1 MLYRR
6 RLRTRIIL
14 SFLLLG
20 TGLTTLFVIS
30 TLLLRSRIENQL
42 VETWLQKEVR
52 NFVDFKRQHPEPEA
66 QYELSAQ
73 RIELFVYR
81 PDSPKMPPEWRT
93 LATGVHDLTDPS
105 IGGREGRIK
114 VAVEREPDIVGFLRY
129 SYGNESL
136 NLQQLLVL
144 MAFAMALCSLLAWL
158 IGVWSSRRVMQPVT
172 ELVRRVR
179 ALSIDGPPEMLAP
192 HFLDDEVGQLAAAL
206 DEYAERL
213 THLVRRDR
221 EFNADVSHELR
232 TPLAVIHGATELMLA
247 SAEPSDKMRQ
257 RLQRIDRAAQQSTH
271 LITALLMLSRNERGT
286 GSTNLLQLVNQLLE
300 SNRAQLAGKP
310 VKLRAEGD
318 AEASVDVP
326 EAILSVAIG
335 NLIGNACKYTAA
347 GDVLVKVARD
357 CVQVIDSGPGISA
370 EDAAHLF
377 ERGFR
382 GESSSGTKGAGIGL
396 SIVGRLCELYG
407 WKVAIA
413 PRQDARGA
421 IASLSFDPSRS
432 SPSAR

>member
-6 RLRTRIIL
+6 RLRSRIIL
-14 SFLLLG
+14 SYLLLG
-20 TGLTTLFVIS
+20 FGLAVLIASATVYLRASVERKVIG
-30 TLLLRSRIENQL
+30 QAL
-42 VETWLQKEVR
+42 VK
-52 NFVDFKRQHPEPEA
+52 NVDDYANGFYTNPDKAGVPFEKLVGH
-66 QYELSAQ
+66 
-73 RIELFVYR
+73 VYGIG
-81 PDSPKMPPEWRT
+81 KIALVPPEWRN
-93 LATGVHDLTDPS
+93 LPSGIHELQETDAAGSTHTYKLVVRKDP
-105 IGGREGRIK
+105 K
-114 VAVEREPDIVGFLRY
+114 YWFFLRY
-129 SYGNESL
+129 EYSQEHES
-136 NLQQLLVL
+136 QQRFAWALVGVVLVFTVLSLLVG
-144 MAFAMALCSLLAWL
+144 MWA
-158 IGVWSSRRVMQPVT
+158 SSRVMSPVAHLAQRLRSFAAT
-172 ELVRRVR
+172 QTHEK
-179 ALSIDGPPEMLAP
+179 LAP
-192 HFLDDEVGQLAAAL
+192 HFADDEVGQLAAAL
-206 DEYAERL
+206 DDYADRL
-213 THLVRRDR
+213 TEVVRRDR

-247 SAEPSDKMRQ
+247 SAEPSDKMRM

-286 GSTNLLQLVNQLLE
+286 GNTNLLQLVNQLLE

-310 VKLRAEGD
+310 VQLRAEGD
-318 AEASVDVP
+318 AEASVGVP

-335 NLIGNACKYTAA
+335 NLIGNACKYTAV
-347 GDVLVKVARD
+347 GDVLVRVAHD

-421 IASLSFDPSRS
+421 IASLSFDPSR
-432 SPSAR
+432 PMA

>member
-6 RLRTRIIL
+6 RLRSRIIV
-14 SFLLLG
+14 SYLLLG
-20 TGLTTLFVIS
+20 FGLAVLIASATVM
-30 TLLLRSRIENQL
+30 LRAR
-42 VETWLQKEVR
+42 
-52 NFVDFKRQHPEPEA
+52 
-66 QYELSAQ
+66 
-73 RIELFVYR
+73 
-81 PDSPKMPPEWRT
+81 
-93 LATGVHDLTDPS
+93 
-105 IGGREGRIK
+105 
-114 VAVEREPDIVGFLRY
+114 VERQVIGQALQSNVDDFANGFYTSPDKYGVPFEKMVGHVYGIGKIALVPPAWRDLSSGIHELQETDAAGGTRTYKLVVRKDPKYWFFLRY
-129 SYGNESL
+129 EYSQEHES
-136 NLQQLLVL
+136 QQRFEWALIGLVVVFTVLSLLVG
-144 MAFAMALCSLLAWL
+144 MWA
-158 IGVWSSRRVMQPVT
+158 SSRVMSPVAH
-172 ELVRRVR
+172 LAQRLR
-179 ALSIDGPPEMLAP
+179 AIAATQTHEKLAP
-192 HFLDDEVGQLAAAL
+192 HFADDEVGQLAAAL
-206 DEYAERL
+206 DDYADRL
-213 THLVRRDR
+213 TEVVRRDR

-232 TPLAVIHGATELMLA
+232 TPLAVIHGATELMLGNPDLA
-247 SAEPSDKMRQ
+247 DKMRQ

-286 GSTNLLQLVNQLLE
+286 GSTNLLQLANQLLE

-310 VKLRAEGD
+310 VQLRAEGD
-318 AEASVDVP
+318 PNASVDVP

-347 GDVLVKVARD
+347 GDVQVRVSRD

-382 GESSSGTKGAGIGL
+382 GESATGTKGAGIGL

-421 IASLSFDPSRS
+421 VATLAFDPVK
-432 SPSAR
+432 PC

>member
-20 TGLTTLFVIS
+20 TGLTSLFVVS

-42 VETWLQKEVR
+42 VETWLQKEVH
-52 NFVDFKRQHPEPEA
+52 NFVDFKRQHPEPQA
-66 QYELSAQ
+66 QYELSAR

-81 PDSPKMPPEWRT
+81 TSSPNIPPEWRI
-93 LATGVHDLTDPS
+93 LPSGVHDLTDPS
-105 IGGREGRIK
+105 ISGHNGRIK
-114 VAVEREPDIVGFLRY
+114 VAVDREPDIVGFLKY

-136 NLQQLLVL
+136 NLRQLLIL
-144 MAFAMALCSLLAWL
+144 MAIAMALCSLLAWL
-158 IGVWSSRRVMQPVT
+158 IGVWSSRRVMHPVT
-172 ELVRRVR
+172 DLVRRVR
-179 ALSIDGPPEMLAP
+179 ALSVDGQPEMLAP

-213 THLVRRDR
+213 TRLVRRDR

-232 TPLAVIHGATELMLA
+232 TPLAVIHGATELMLGN
-247 SAEPSDKMRQ
+247 PDVNDKMRQ

-286 GSTNLLQLVNQLLE
+286 GNTNLLHLANQLLE

-310 VKLRAEGD
+310 VQLRAEGD
-318 AEASVDVP
+318 ASASVDVP

-335 NLIGNACKYTAA
+335 NLIGNACKYTAE
-347 GDVLVKVARD
+347 GDVLVKVAHD
-357 CVQVIDSGPGISA
+357 CVQVIDSGPGISV

-382 GESSSGTKGAGIGL
+382 GTSAAGTKGAGIGL

-407 WKVAIA
+407 WKVSIA

-421 IASLSFDPSRS
+421 VASLSFDPAN
-432 SPSAR
+432 PC

>member
-20 TGLTTLFVIS
+20 TGLTSLFVIS

-52 NFVDFKRQHPEPEA
+52 NFVDFKRLHPEPDA
-66 QYELSAQ
+66 QYQLSAQ

-81 PDSPKMPPEWRT
+81 SNSPNIPQEWRA

-105 IGGREGRIK
+105 IEGHKGRIK

-136 NLQQLLVL
+136 NLQQLLIL
-144 MAFAMALCSLLAWL
+144 MAIAMALCSLLAWL

-179 ALSIDGPPEMLAP
+179 GLSIEGHPEMLAP

-206 DEYAERL
+206 DDYAERL

-247 SAEPSDKMRQ
+247 SSEPSEKMRL

-286 GSTNLLQLVNQLLE
+286 GSTNLLQLANQLLE
-300 SNRAQLAGKP
+300 SNRAQLSGKS
-310 VKLRAEGD
+310 VQLRAEGD
-318 AEASVDVP
+318 AQASVNVP

-347 GDVLVKVARD
+347 GEVVVKVAHD

-421 IASLSFDPSRS
+421 IASLSFDPSR
-432 SPSAR
+432 PLPPGR

>member
-6 RLRTRIIL
+6 RLRSRIIV
-14 SFLLLG
+14 SYLLLG
-20 TGLTTLFVIS
+20 FGLAVLIASATVYLRASVERKVLGQALVKNVDDYANGFYTNPDKIGVPFEKLSGIVYGINKVADVPPAWRGLSPGMHELQEPDPAGGTRTYKLIVRKDPKYWFFMRYEYSQEHESQQRFAWSLVGVVLVFTVLS
-30 TLLLRSRIENQL
+30 LLVGMWASSRVMSPVAHL
-42 VETWLQKEVR
+42 
-52 NFVDFKRQHPEPEA
+52 
-66 QYELSAQ
+66 AQ
-73 RIELFVYR
+73 R
-81 PDSPKMPPEWRT
+81 
-93 LATGVHDLTDPS
+93 
-105 IGGREGRIK
+105 
-114 VAVEREPDIVGFLRY
+114 LR
-129 SYGNESL
+129 
-136 NLQQLLVL
+136 
-144 MAFAMALCSLLAWL
+144 AFAATRTHERLA
-158 IGVWSSRRVMQPVT
+158 S
-172 ELVRRVR
+172 
-179 ALSIDGPPEMLAP
+179 
-192 HFLDDEVGQLAAAL
+192 HFADDEVGQLAAAL
-206 DEYAERL
+206 DDYADRL
-213 THLVRRDR
+213 TEVVRRDR

-247 SAEPSDKMRQ
+247 SSEPSEKMRL

-286 GSTNLLQLVNQLLE
+286 GSTNLLQLANLLLE

-310 VKLRAEGD
+310 VQLRAEGD
-318 AEASVDVP
+318 AEATIDVP

-347 GDVLVKVARD
+347 GDVVVKVAHD

-382 GESSSGTKGAGIGL
+382 GESATGTKGAGIGL

-407 WKVAIA
+407 WRVSIA

-421 IASLSFDPSRS
+421 VASLSFDPSK
-432 SPSAR
+432 PC